1 MARFDVY
8 AWPEGDGYLLDCQAD
23 LLRHFKTRVVV
34 PMMPVNTVPPS
45 LARLHPIFDIREERY
60 LMATHLMTSV
70 PLRELGPLAGSLA
83 EHDMAI
89 MGAIDMLTSGY

>member
-1 MARFDVY
+1 MARFDIY
-8 AWPEGDGYLLDCQAD
+8 AWAEGDGYLLDCQAD

-34 PMMPVNTVPPS
+34 PLMPTDKVPPS
-45 LARLHPIFDIREERY
+45 LARLHPVFEIRGKNY

-70 PLRELGPLAGSLA
+70 PTRDLSILAGSIA
-83 EHDMAI
+83 DHDMAI